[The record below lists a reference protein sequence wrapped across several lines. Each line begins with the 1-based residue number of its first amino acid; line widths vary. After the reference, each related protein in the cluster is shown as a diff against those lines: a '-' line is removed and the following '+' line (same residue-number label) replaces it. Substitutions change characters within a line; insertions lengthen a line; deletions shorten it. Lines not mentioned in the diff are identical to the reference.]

1 MQPGEQTIE
10 SFLYGASRA
19 SHVDANEIMP
29 VAAILGTF
37 GEHHLM
43 IALEMF
49 AQQSGIVRQFRT
61 IDPQQVGGMAFNQG
75 DASFRCRGSI
85 VFVLIM
91 ARASALLPVKYA
103 RNSSSQGSLSLK
115 AASVAVMAKAFGSA
129 TSSVYVERTPYLMPQ
144 HGIWNHY
151 GRVKTGDIERFGR
164 CHVGHGVHCAL
175 LIHRGKGHVIISRI
189 GKITMNFVAD
199 YGHMMVPAKL
209 TYACEGVA
217 IPDLAYGIV
226 WIAQDHQ
233 RGLRIGQLGF
243 PDRPS

>member
-10 SFLYGASRA
+10 SFLHGASRA

-85 VFVLIM
+85 VFV
-91 ARASALLPVKYA
+91 
-103 RNSSSQGSLSLK
+103 
-115 AASVAVMAKAFGSA
+115 
-129 TSSVYVERTPYLMPQ
+129 
-144 HGIWNHY
+144 
-151 GRVKTGDIERFGR
+151 
-164 CHVGHGVHCAL
+164 
-175 LIHRGKGHVIISRI
+175 
-189 GKITMNFVAD
+189 
-199 YGHMMVPAKL
+199 
-209 TYACEGVA
+209 
-217 IPDLAYGIV
+217 
-226 WIAQDHQ
+226 
-233 RGLRIGQLGF
+233 
-243 PDRPS
+243 